1 MSLSEMAEKASQS
14 LVGWLVVTIAGG
26 VLWTIRRVFTNQKQI
41 ELLQKEIQSR
51 DELRTRDREDMQ
63 EVKADVK
70 ELRGDIRKL
79 FQNHNGGG

>member
-14 LVGWLVVTIAGG
+14 LVGWLVVSIAGG

-51 DELRTRDREDMQ
+51 DELRTRDREDLK
-63 EVKADVK
+63 EVKSDVK
-70 ELRGDIRKL
+70 ELRGEIRNI
-79 FQNHNGGG
+79 FQNHGGG